1 LGNSTMRPNIK
12 STQSENGSSRS
23 KADFNLSELAR
34 AHSRRSA
41 ASDTAEHRVLRS
53 VKRSATDQ
61 VGFFGFLNPSIKSSL
76 LLALFAIVDPML
88 TLTASCHPH
97 TKDLEK
103 TTAKTVGQF
112 TDGASRP

>member
-1 LGNSTMRPNIK
+1 MRPHIK

-23 KADFNLSELAR
+23 NSDCKISELAR
-34 AHSRRSA
+34 AHSRRSV

-76 LLALFAIVDPML
+76 LLALFTIFDPML
-88 TLTASCHPH
+88 TLTTSCHPH

-103 TTAKTVGQF
+103 TTAKTVDQF
-112 TDGASRP
+112 TDNA